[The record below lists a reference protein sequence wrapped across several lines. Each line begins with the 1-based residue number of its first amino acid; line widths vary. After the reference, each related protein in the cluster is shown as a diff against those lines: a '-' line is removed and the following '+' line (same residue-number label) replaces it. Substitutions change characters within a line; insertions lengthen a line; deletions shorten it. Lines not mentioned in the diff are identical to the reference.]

1 MKNPPPDRGPD
12 RGPDCGPDRA
22 PDRGPDAPQAL
33 AGPAAAAPPVA
44 VRLWAGLRRFTDGAL
59 VVEVRAAT
67 VGQMLDALVAAHP
80 GLAPAIRAGVTVAVD
95 GVVLTDARHRPIPPG
110 AEVVLMQR
118 VKGG

>member
-1 MKNPPPDRGPD
+1 LSD
-12 RGPDCGPDRA
+12 
-22 PDRGPDAPQAL
+22 
-33 AGPAAAAPPVA
+33 PAQVPAQVE

-59 VVEVRAAT
+59 VVPVQAVT

-95 GVVLTDARHRPIPPG
+95 GVVLTDAHHRPIPPG